1 MIDLALFAGRL
12 ALLALLYLFLFATIR
27 SGLGLISHERSGTP
41 GVTLT
46 IARGPRTLEGTSIAL
61 DGPVLIGRSPGADIV
76 ISDEFVSA
84 RHARVVPRG
93 EGALV
98 EDLGSTN
105 GTFVNGERVSDKR
118 SVGPGDVI
126 DIGPVRLK
134 VGRS

>member
-12 ALLALLYLFLFATIR
+12 ALLALLYLFLFAAVR
-27 SGLGLISHERSGTP
+27 SGLGLVSPDPSRGS

-46 IARGPRTLEGTSIAL
+46 IARGPRALEGTSLAL
-61 DGPVLIGRSPGADIV
+61 DGPVLIGRSPDADIV
-76 ISDEFVSA
+76 IGDEFVSA
-84 RHARVVPRG
+84 RHAKIVPLG
-93 EGALV
+93 NGAVV

-105 GTFVNGERVSDKR
+105 GTFVNGERVR
-118 SVGPGDVI
+118 GQRIVEPGDVI